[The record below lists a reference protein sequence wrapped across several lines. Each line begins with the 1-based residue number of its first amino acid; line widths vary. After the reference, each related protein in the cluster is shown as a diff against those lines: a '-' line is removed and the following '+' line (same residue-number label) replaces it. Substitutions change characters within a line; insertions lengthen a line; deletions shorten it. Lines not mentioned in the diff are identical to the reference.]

1 MLGPV
6 FTFSSPSPS
15 QAHQQ
20 EIRDRKE
27 VGLGWRWG
35 KSKLADARTGRPHL
49 IFFSHLLPVGRVII
63 HKGKDR
69 RGAQLLEKEKKITRE
84 VKTQETND
92 LPREETR
99 LVCHS
104 FPVSISPI
112 NCSRPRFLS
121 LLYAQC
127 LAECY

>member
-1 MLGPV
+1 MKPELCWDRSLLFHLHLP
-6 FTFSSPSPS
+6 PRPLL
-15 QAHQQ
+15 
-20 EIRDRKE
+20 IRDRKE

-84 VKTQETND
+84 VKTQDESG
-92 LPREETR
+92 P
-99 LVCHS
+99 
-104 FPVSISPI
+104 
-112 NCSRPRFLS
+112 
-121 LLYAQC
+121 
-127 LAECY
+127 